1 MSAPDPVAFF
11 NDWYFTTNKTEN
23 NCPGSLPCSPPSKA
37 CARDPTN
44 GSRYCCDG
52 QPDDKSK
59 VGRVC
64 WKGPTDCKTDGSTVD
79 CSNGKRTW
87 CCLSGL
93 EKCSQ
98 TPNQDAAICW
108 STRHDPLY
116 NVTYNDLDRLH
127 SSLSAS
133 QPQAN
138 TLAFDVVSLISATA
152 TAPFATASSAAS
164 TSTSTST
171 TPSSSSPT
179 SASTSSRTAPAEASS
194 PAQAAQDSSSSGV
207 SGGAIA
213 GIVIGA
219 VAGIALVALAVFF
232 LLKRRKNNNKAAAA
246 AELGGGPA
254 PTSAT
259 VVPGVHEKGA
269 QHYPG
274 GPAAGAVEADGYYG
288 KNAGSPPQPPGYQHS
303 QQQQQYQELG
313 GEGYHTMRSELPV
326 EEPQELPGSYSNH
339 APGGGGGAPYS
350 AVSSTTAGLHPS
362 PYSEASM
369 PMR

>member
-23 NCPGSLPCSPPSKA
+23 NCPGALPCPPPSKA

-52 QPDDKSK
+52 QPDAKSK

-79 CSNGKRTW
+79 CSNGKRAW

-127 SSLSAS
+127 SSLSAG

-152 TAPFATASSAAS
+152 TAPFATASSAPSTSAS
-164 TSTSTST
+164 TSTA
-171 TPSSSSPT
+171 PSSSST
-179 SASTSSRTAPAEASS
+179 TTASTSSRTAPAEASS
-194 PAQAAQDSSSSGV
+194 PAQPAQGSSSGV

-213 GIVIGA
+213 GIVVGA

-232 LLKRRKNNNKAAAA
+232 LLKRKKNNNSAAAAA

-259 VVPGVHEKGA
+259 AVPG
-269 QHYPG
+269 
-274 GPAAGAVEADGYYG
+274 
-288 KNAGSPPQPPGYQHS
+288 
-303 QQQQQYQELG
+303 ELG

-326 EEPQELPGSYSNH
+326 EEPQELPGSYGSH
-339 APGGGGGAPYS
+339 TPGGGGGAPYS
-350 AVSSTTAGLHPS
+350 AVSSTTAGFHPS